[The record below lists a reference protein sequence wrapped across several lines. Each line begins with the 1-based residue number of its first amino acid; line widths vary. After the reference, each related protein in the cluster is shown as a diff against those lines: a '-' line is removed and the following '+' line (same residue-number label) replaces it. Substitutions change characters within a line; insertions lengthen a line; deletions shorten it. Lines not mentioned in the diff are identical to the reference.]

1 MAGEHGDYI
10 IREMKSIKTLASS
23 TMQHAISLTL

>member
-1 MAGEHGDYI
+1 MAGENRDYT
-10 IREMKSIKTLASS
+10 IREMKSNKTLASS